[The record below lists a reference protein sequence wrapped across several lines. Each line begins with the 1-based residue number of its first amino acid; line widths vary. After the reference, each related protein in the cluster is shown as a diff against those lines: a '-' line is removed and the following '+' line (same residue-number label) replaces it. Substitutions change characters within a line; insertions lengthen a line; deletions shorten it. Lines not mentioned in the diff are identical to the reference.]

1 MLKEN
6 KFSIGTDF
14 SEKSKISK
22 RQKEILKAIILEHL
36 KTTQAVGSKIL
47 SNNYDFNVGPATIRN
62 EMAVLTENGF
72 VEQLHTSAG
81 RIPTEKGYK
90 FYINDILDFEKNIPE
105 QKIKMMQALLSHNFQ
120 SIDLMFTSILKF
132 LANVSGQLSII
143 AEPDFSSGILKKLNI
158 FKIEGDKLL
167 LVISLDVGLEKTII
181 VPNSHNISNAQISAM
196 VRYFNNRFSGLQ
208 IYQIQN
214 QFNKEFESPRSKKQT
229 ILFEIFS
236 EIKNVINKLSPYII
250 RFDGNLGFLSQ
261 PEFNSKEKILQLLRI
276 INNQN
281 DFIKIFKKYEQN
293 DYTILMGEEIKSH
306 DYSELVLIFGKYQ
319 VMDLSGFIGILGT
332 RRMNYRENIPMIC
345 FASRMIT
352 GMTTKGTVMPF
363 IKKEHQYAREEN

>member
-6 KFSIGTDF
+6 KFSVGTDF
-14 SEKSKISK
+14 SEKSEISK

-36 KTTQAVGSKIL
+36 KTTQAVSSKII
-47 SNNYDFNVGPATIRN
+47 SDNYDFNVGPATIRN

-72 VEQLHTSAG
+72 IEQLHTSAG

-90 FYINDILDFEKNIPE
+90 FYINDILDFDRDIPE
-105 QKIKMMQALLSHNFQ
+105 QKIKMMQVLLSHNFQ
-120 SIDLMFTSILKF
+120 SIDLMFTSILRF

-167 LVISLDVGLEKTII
+167 LVISLDGGLEKTII

-214 QFNKEFESPRSKKQT
+214 QFNKELESSRSKRQT

-261 PEFNSKEKILQLLRI
+261 PEFGSKEKILQLLRI

-352 GMTTKGTVMPF
+352 EMTTKGTVMPF
-363 IKKEHQYAREEN
+363 IKREHQYAREGN